1 LTLPNTLEYND
12 GMEYKDY
19 YKILGVERNATEAE
33 IKSAFRKLALQYHP
47 DRNQGNL
54 QAEEKFKEIN
64 EAYEVLSDTDKRAH
78 YDQLGDS
85 YSRWRQQ
92 GAPGGFNWNDWA
104 SAQRAGTPGG
114 VRVDVGD
121 IEDILGGAGFSDFFQ
136 TIFGGMGGAA
146 RQRGARQARPQPV
159 TYQQD
164 VQITMDEAYRGAERV
179 VMVDGRRLTMKIPAG
194 ARTGTKVRM
203 TGAGPTGPDG
213 KPADLYL
220 VIEVLPDARYERQG
234 DDLYTDVPL
243 DLFTAVLGGETRVPT
258 PDGAVVLTIP
268 AGTQPGQSFRL
279 AGRGMPRLRQ
289 PNNRGDLYAR
299 MKVQIPRKL
308 TDEQRRLYEELA
320 RTR

>member
-1 LTLPNTLEYND
+1 
-12 GMEYKDY
+12 
-19 YKILGVERNATEAE
+19 
-33 IKSAFRKLALQYHP
+33 
-47 DRNQGNL
+47 
-54 QAEEKFKEIN
+54 
-64 EAYEVLSDTDKRAH
+64 
-78 YDQLGDS
+78 
-85 YSRWRQQ
+85 
-92 GAPGGFNWNDWA
+92 
-104 SAQRAGTPGG
+104 
-114 VRVDVGD
+114 
-121 IEDILGGAGFSDFFQ
+121 LGGAGFSDFFQ